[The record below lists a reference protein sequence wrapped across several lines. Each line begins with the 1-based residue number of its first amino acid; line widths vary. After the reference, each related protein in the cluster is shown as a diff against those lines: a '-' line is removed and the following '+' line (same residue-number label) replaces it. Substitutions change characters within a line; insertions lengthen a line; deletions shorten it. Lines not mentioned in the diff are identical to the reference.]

1 MVSEERPVSYVIHI
15 IARDAAVANQ
25 LAVALSGDPADAES
39 FTEDNA
45 VRLIRDGVPALGLEV
60 QVTSEARYLAACSFR
75 DGGNPFGLDPA
86 QNAAKRA
93 TMDMRCGGAEI
104 LWQFRP
110 WAASLGYSMREA
122 GQ

>member
-1 MVSEERPVSYVIHI
+1 MSYVIHI

-75 DGGNPFGLDPA
+75 DGWNPFGLPDETNDA
-86 QNAAKRA
+86 YRA
-93 TMDMRCGGAEI
+93 TTDIRCGGAEI

>member
-15 IARDAAVANQ
+15 IARDASVANQ

-39 FTEDNA
+39 FTEDSA
-45 VRLIRDGVPALGLEV
+45 VRLIKDGVPALGLEV

-75 DGGNPFGLDPA
+75 DGGNPFGLPDET
-86 QNAAKRA
+86 NAAYRA
-93 TMDMRCGGAEI
+93 TMDIRCGGDEI

-110 WAASLGYSMREA
+110 WAAELGYTMREA
-122 GQ
+122 V